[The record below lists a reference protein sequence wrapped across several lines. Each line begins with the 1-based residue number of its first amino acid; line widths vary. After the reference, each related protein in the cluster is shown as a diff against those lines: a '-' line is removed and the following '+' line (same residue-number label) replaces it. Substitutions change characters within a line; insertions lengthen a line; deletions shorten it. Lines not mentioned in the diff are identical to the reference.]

1 MKMLASEH
9 VLVQWERTT
18 NGLYAVCIGCG
29 DHHHNVRRIGDEVG
43 PGENSLETEARPP
56 LLPSGGSMMRRSHHR
71 AGLRAAMSESSTR
84 DVTDDRPSRLLTTKR
99 NA

>member
-56 LLPSGGSMMRRSHHR
+56 FAAERRSNDATLAPTGPGSIR
-71 AGLRAAMSESSTR
+71 GIQFWFLQ
-84 DVTDDRPSRLLTTKR
+84 PY
-99 NA
+99 